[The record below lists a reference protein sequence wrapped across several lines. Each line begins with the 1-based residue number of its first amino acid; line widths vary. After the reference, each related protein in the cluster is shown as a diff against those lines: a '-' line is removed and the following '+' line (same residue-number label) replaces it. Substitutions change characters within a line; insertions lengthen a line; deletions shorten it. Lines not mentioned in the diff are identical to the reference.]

1 MGKTLREERD
11 IMMKTK
17 KAKEAGNRLIATA
30 LCCSLV
36 GGMVGAG
43 GYATFSKM
51 LSRGGNA
58 VGAINSVVSTLQARC
73 EESKKQSG
81 SVDSSGSSVGKDAS
95 QIYDDNVNS
104 TVGITTEI
112 PMEYMGYQ
120 TTSAS
125 AGSGFIYSEDGYI
138 VTNYHVVKGADKIKV
153 TTYDKNEYDAGLIGY
168 DDTNDIAVLKIDA
181 KGLKPVT
188 IGDSDKLSVGDSVVA
203 IGNPLG
209 ELTFSLTSGN
219 VSALDR
225 QVKIQNNSM
234 KLIQTDCAIN
244 SGNSGG
250 ALFNSNGEV
259 IGSTNAKSSG
269 GFTQASVD
277 NIGFAIPIN
286 SVNGIIDSIIEKGYI
301 MKPYIGITGSDLA
314 SDYQMGGLFG
324 NNQTSDTAGVVINN
338 VEEGSPAAMGGLKP
352 GDIIT
357 KVNDEEISGMVELRS
372 LIQNTAEGDS
382 IKFTVSRDGE
392 NVDVDVT
399 PVMHKQDAKP

>member
-17 KAKEAGNRLIATA
+17 KAKEAGNRLVATA

-250 ALFNSNGEV
+250 ALFNSSGEV
-259 IGSTNAKSSG
+259 IGITNAKSSG

-314 SDYQMGGLFG
+314 SDYQMGGLFS

-338 VEEGSPAAMGGLKP
+338 VEEGSPAATSGLKP

>member
-51 LSRGGNA
+51 LSRDGDA

-250 ALFNSNGEV
+250 ALFNSSGEV
-259 IGSTNAKSSG
+259 IGITNAKSSG

-338 VEEGSPAAMGGLKP
+338 VEEGSPAATSGLKP

>member
-17 KAKEAGNRLIATA
+17 KAKEAGNRLVATA

-250 ALFNSNGEV
+250 ALFNSSGEV
-259 IGSTNAKSSG
+259 IGITNAKSSG

-338 VEEGSPAAMGGLKP
+338 VEEGSPAATSGLKP

>member
-17 KAKEAGNRLIATA
+17 KAKEAGNRLIAIA

-81 SVDSSGSSVGKDAS
+81 SVDLSGSSVGKDAS

-259 IGSTNAKSSG
+259 IGITNAKSSG

-338 VEEGSPAAMGGLKP
+338 VEEGSPAATSGLKP

>member
-250 ALFNSNGEV
+250 ALFNSSGEV
-259 IGSTNAKSSG
+259 IGITNAKSSG

-338 VEEGSPAAMGGLKP
+338 VEEGSPAATSGLKP

>member
-1 MGKTLREERD
+1 MRKTLREERD

-17 KAKEAGNRLIATA
+17 KAKEAGNKLIATA

-51 LSRGGNA
+51 LSRDGDA

-73 EESKKQSG
+73 EENKKQSS
-81 SVDSSGSSVGKDAS
+81 SVDLSGSSVGKDAS

-259 IGSTNAKSSG
+259 IGITNAKSSG

-314 SDYQMGGLFG
+314 SDYQMGGLFS

-338 VEEGSPAAMGGLKP
+338 VEEGSPAATSGLKP

-382 IKFTVSRDGE
+382 IKLTVSRDGE

>member
-58 VGAINSVVSTLQARC
+58 VGAINSVVSTLQERC

-259 IGSTNAKSSG
+259 IGITNAKSSG

-314 SDYQMGGLFG
+314 SDYQMGGLFS

-338 VEEGSPAAMGGLKP
+338 VEEGSPAATSGLKP

>member
-1 MGKTLREERD
+1 
-11 IMMKTK
+11 MMKTK
-17 KAKEAGNRLIATA
+17 KAKEAGNRLVATA

-250 ALFNSNGEV
+250 ALFNSSGEV
-259 IGSTNAKSSG
+259 IGITNAKSSG

-338 VEEGSPAAMGGLKP
+338 VEEGSPAATSGLKP

>member
-1 MGKTLREERD
+1 
-11 IMMKTK
+11 MMKTK
-17 KAKEAGNRLIATA
+17 KAKEAGNKLIATA

-51 LSRGGNA
+51 LSRDGDA

-73 EESKKQSG
+73 EENKKQSS
-81 SVDSSGSSVGKDAS
+81 SVDLSGSSVGKDAS

-168 DDTNDIAVLKIDA
+168 DDTSDIAVLKIDA

-209 ELTFSLTSGN
+209 ELTFSLTSGS

-259 IGSTNAKSSG
+259 IGITNAKSSG

-314 SDYQMGGLFG
+314 SDYQIGGLFS
-324 NNQTSDTAGVVINN
+324 NNQTNDTAGVVINN

-399 PVMHKQDAKP
+399 PVMHKQNAKP

>member
-1 MGKTLREERD
+1 
-11 IMMKTK
+11 MMKPK
-17 KAKEAGNRLIATA
+17 KAKDAGNKIIATA
-30 LCCSLV
+30 LCCSLL

-51 LSRGGNA
+51 FSGGGDA
-58 VGAINSVVSTLQARC
+58 VGAINSAVSTLQAKC
-73 EESKKQSG
+73 ENSKKVG
-81 SVDSSGSSVGKDAS
+81 STSDLAGSNDEKNAS

-250 ALFNSNGEV
+250 ALFNSSGEV
-259 IGSTNAKSSG
+259 IGITNAKSSG

-338 VEEGSPAAMGGLKP
+338 VEEGSPAATSGLKP

-382 IKFTVSRDGE
+382 IKFSLSRDGE

>member
-259 IGSTNAKSSG
+259 IGITNAKSSG

>member
-17 KAKEAGNRLIATA
+17 KAKEAGNRLVATA

-259 IGSTNAKSSG
+259 IGITNAKSSG

-338 VEEGSPAAMGGLKP
+338 VEEGSPAATSGLKP